1 MQEFEDVQY
10 LDEYNDLRTSEAIN
24 IEAMNIDINT
34 SNKKNVACN
43 MQNSNMEKKKSIDI
57 ENETAIANDMKKY
70 KNIIKNKHTEM
81 TNMKNMKE
89 RPFTQK
95 EEEPTKEILN
105 RRSKRNVATQR
116 LEKTMEY
123 TNDLVCLTAKDQ
135 QIRKKYYRKKIKLMK
150 RDIAIKKRIVT
161 ALENLSNDYNVTNM

>member
-81 TNMKNMKE
+81 TNMKNIKE
-89 RPFTQK
+89 KPFTKK

-116 LEKTMEY
+116 LKKTMEY

>member
-1 MQEFEDVQY
+1 
-10 LDEYNDLRTSEAIN
+10 
-24 IEAMNIDINT
+24 
-34 SNKKNVACN
+34 
-43 MQNSNMEKKKSIDI
+43 
-57 ENETAIANDMKKY
+57 MKKH

-95 EEEPTKEILN
+95 EEKPTKEILN
-105 RRSKRNVATQR
+105 QRSKKNVATQR

-150 RDIAIKKRIVT
+150 RDIAIKEKIVT